1 MCTGFIIGILVVHSV
16 QVTIRGAIRAQGEK
30 ETRAFLREQRRSL
43 NGSLNGDAEACD
55 VPLNLRKG
63 TLALARNKHGPTCKR
78 INDRRPK
85 RAARAVRIRKAG

>member
-1 MCTGFIIGILVVHSV
+1 V

-30 ETRAFLREQRRSL
+30 SETRVFLREQRRSL

-55 VPLNLRKG
+55 VPLNLGTG

-85 RAARAVRIRKAG
+85 RAARVARIRKAG